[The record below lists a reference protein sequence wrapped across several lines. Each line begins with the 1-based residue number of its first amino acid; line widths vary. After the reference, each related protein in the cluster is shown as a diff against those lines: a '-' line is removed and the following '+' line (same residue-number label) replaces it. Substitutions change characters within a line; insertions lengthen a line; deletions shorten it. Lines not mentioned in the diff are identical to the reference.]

1 MTFYAKVSGAA
12 SNSKES
18 TLDFEKFKK
27 VRLQLIAEELVAIVT
42 LVCECQMNVPKCARD
57 CMRLFHEFGP
67 IRPGTSTEPTGAP
80 LNLCVADLR
89 APISTS
95 YTAIIFA
102 QKPTKQLLMF
112 GDILL
117 LHRTI
122 RPPDQHLEDANLR
135 RCPLPRRNNNKSF
148 IVGEPPN

>member
-1 MTFYAKVSGAA
+1 MTYYAKVSGAA

-42 LVCECQMNVPKCARD
+42 LVCEYQVNVPECARD
-57 CMRLFHEFGP
+57 CMRLFHELGP
-67 IRPGTSTEPTGAP
+67 IRLGTSTEPTSAP

-89 APISTS
+89 APISTR

-102 QKPTKQLLMF
+102 QKPTKQLPMF
-112 GDILL
+112 GDVLL

-122 RPPDQHLEDANLR
+122 RPPDQHLEDDSLL
-135 RCPLPRRNNNKSF
+135 RCPLPRRNDNKSLA
-148 IVGEPPN
+148 VGEPAN